1 MKKKY
6 MYIVLI
12 ILTVFL
18 VVMWI
23 NKKNSDENEKEQ
35 ITSSV
40 APEENK
46 IEKTEEKSEIQLI
59 ETDFNANTFS
69 GTTEIELL
77 KELGVCDSTAPND
90 KNLDRPSCSPRFF
103 KFFSYKKNAE
113 LRNNFILLLRS
124 GVNGFPV
131 RRLLIYERENGK
143 LVRTNGFIGYIIEK
157 RIVNNKLYDDIV
169 IRFFERDDKQKYFYN
184 CLFSWKNQR
193 YEFVRCEKLGA
204 PPKGDEAIKP
214 ELVDSVSS
222 EIYKILIEKQ
232 LVF

>member
-1 MKKKY
+1 MKKNQFLITILI
-6 MYIVLI
+6 IVLAA
-12 ILTVFL
+12 L
-18 VVMWI
+18 VTGYFYT
-23 NKKNSDENEKEQ
+23 KKPVKKKVDKL
-35 ITSSV
+35 
-40 APEENK
+40 K
-46 IEKTEEKSEIQLI
+46 EKTEIQLI

-90 KNLDRPSCSPRFF
+90 NNLDRPSCSPRFF
-103 KFFSYKKNAE
+103 RFFNYKKNAE

-124 GVNGFPV
+124 GVNGFPA
-131 RRLLIYERENGK
+131 RRLLIFARENGQ
-143 LVRTNGFIGYIIEK
+143 LVKTNGFIGYIIEK
-157 RIVNNKLYDDIV
+157 RRIKNKLHDDIV
-169 IRFFERDDKQKYFYN
+169 IRFYEKYYDQKYFYN
-184 CLFSWKNQR
+184 CLFSWKDQR
-193 YEFVRCEKLGA
+193 YEFVKCEAIGA

>member
-23 NKKNSDENEKEQ
+23 NKKSSDKNEEEQ
-35 ITSSV
+35 
-40 APEENK
+40 EENK
-46 IEKTEEKSEIQLI
+46 IEKPEEKSEIQLI

-69 GTTEIELL
+69 GTTEFELL

-103 KFFSYKKNAE
+103 RFFSYKKNAE

-124 GVNGFPV
+124 GVNGFPA

-169 IRFFERDDKQKYFYN
+169 IRFFERYDKQKYFYH
-184 CLFSWKNQR
+184 CLFSWDKGR
-193 YEFVRCEKLGA
+193 YNYVKCEEINDQKVKA
-204 PPKGDEAIKP
+204 EK
-214 ELVDSVSS
+214 VDSVSRV
-222 EIYKILIEKQ
+222 INKTLIEKQ

>member
-23 NKKNSDENEKEQ
+23 NKKSSDKNEEEQ
-35 ITSSV
+35 
-40 APEENK
+40 EENK
-46 IEKTEEKSEIQLI
+46 IEIPEEKSEIQLI

-69 GTTEIELL
+69 GTTEFELL

-103 KFFSYKKNAE
+103 RFFSYKKNAE

-124 GVNGFPV
+124 GVNGFPA

-169 IRFFERDDKQKYFYN
+169 IRFYEKYDNQKYFYN
-184 CLFSWKNQR
+184 CLFSWKDQR
-193 YEFVRCEKLGA
+193 YEFIKCEAINELK
-204 PPKGDEAIKP
+204 IKP
-214 ELVDSVSS
+214 ELVDSVSR
-222 EIYKILIEKQ
+222 EINKTLIEKQ